1 MCWSRILSRY
11 FMAAVIR
18 SEMLNSVDKCLCVV
32 LRKFL
37 NQCEANSFL
46 GFLSTVIGKLRLNT
60 LNLSI
65 TSTYSRLKNH
75 TKRIDLSCSFRVT
88 CHFKML
94 SCLLNSQSSNCETRT
109 FWIFKFAELVCEKS
123 LTLMASC
130 GRAANV
136 IEKKLSPVAKL
147 QILPLELLCE
157 YLISI
162 SVLVFFLL
170 DCDPHHS
177 ASIDT
182 ESENKYTC

>member
-1 MCWSRILSRY
+1 MPLRCIKNVFES
-11 FMAAVIR
+11 MR
-18 SEMLNSVDKCLCVV
+18 SKLV
-32 LRKFL
+32 LRI
-37 NQCEANSFL
+37 SFDSHWKTAL
-46 GFLSTVIGKLRLNT
+46 KYFEPKYHVDLFKT
-60 LNLSI
+60 
-65 TSTYSRLKNH
+65 LKNH

-136 IEKKLSPVAKL
+136 IEKKL

>member
-1 MCWSRILSRY
+1 MPLRCIKKVFES
-11 FMAAVIR
+11 MR
-18 SEMLNSVDKCLCVV
+18 SKLV
-32 LRKFL
+32 LRI
-37 NQCEANSFL
+37 SFDSHWKTAL
-46 GFLSTVIGKLRLNT
+46 KYFEPKYHVDLFKT
-60 LNLSI
+60 
-65 TSTYSRLKNH
+65 LKNH
-75 TKRIDLSCSFRVT
+75 TKRIDLSCFFRVT
-88 CHFKML
+88 CHFKMPY
-94 SCLLNSQSSNCETRT
+94 CLLNSQSSNCETRT